1 MNRYS
6 FDKNIFGK
14 EYLSNHFQEYSFGK
28 NIFGEE
34 VMNCV
39 GVEGTHGG
47 RLADTWTHKTLLRC
61 IDHHYISLHC
71 TTLTALY
78 LIQGIIVHCIALHCS
93 TLYCIR
99 LHPKISC
106 STVQQ
111 CVSHPHNLKSCDRR
125 LVLSYK
131 VKHFLFDHK
140 LQNIKNYKLFQLNYS
155 AK

>member
-6 FDKNIFGK
+6 FAKNIFGK
-14 EYLSNHFQEYSFGK
+14 EYLSNHFQEYSFDK

-71 TTLTALY
+71 TDTLTALY
-78 LIQGIIVHCIALHCS
+78 LIQCIILHCIAAHYTVLDYIPKHPVAHCS
-93 TLYCIR
+93 
-99 LHPKISC
+99 
-106 STVQQ
+106 
-111 CVSHPHNLKSCDRR
+111 
-125 LVLSYK
+125 
-131 VKHFLFDHK
+131 
-140 LQNIKNYKLFQLNYS
+140 S
-155 AK
+155 ALATHTI